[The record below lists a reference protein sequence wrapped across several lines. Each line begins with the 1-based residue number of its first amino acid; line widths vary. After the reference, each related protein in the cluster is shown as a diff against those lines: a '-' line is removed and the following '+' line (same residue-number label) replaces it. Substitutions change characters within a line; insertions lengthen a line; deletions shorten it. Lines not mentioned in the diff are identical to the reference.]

1 MRSTPRRR
9 RWVYWSLVL
18 GLALLW
24 WLVAIPTALAK
35 ENTVNY
41 TLTDLQHRNFSHQ
54 NLVGTSFAGADM
66 RWANF
71 QGANLQS
78 TILTRGSF
86 LEANLQ
92 DADLTDAF
100 ADRVFFN
107 EANLTYANFTNAIL
121 TSSLFTD
128 AVITGADFS
137 GAILDRH
144 QIAMMCEY
152 AEGINPQT
160 GVATRDSLGCR

>member
-1 MRSTPRRR
+1 MRPTSRRR
-9 RWVYWSLVL
+9 YWLYGGVVL

-24 WLVAIPTALAK
+24 WLLMISPAWAK

-41 TLTDLQHRNFSHQ
+41 TLTDLQHRDFSRQ
-54 NLVGTSFAGADM
+54 NLAGTSFAGADM

-71 QGANLQS
+71 QAANLQS

-86 LEANLQ
+86 LQANLK

-107 EANLTYANFTNAIL
+107 EADLTHANFTNAIL

-128 AVITGADFS
+128 AIIDGADFS

-144 QIAMMCEY
+144 QIVMMCDY
-152 AEGINPQT
+152 AAGVHPQT
-160 GVATRDSLGCR
+160 GVATRESLGCQ